1 MLDHVHTASSITGG
15 FFARL
20 LEVYTPRRQ
29 CMNFEPDV
37 IWLHFGSDL
46 MIALA
51 YFSIPIALVYFARRR
66 KDLAYHGMFFLFALF
81 IVLCGTTH
89 LFNVWAL
96 WQPLYRLD
104 GMVKFLTGVVS
115 ASTAILLW
123 RLMPQALAL
132 PTAEELVRRKDELER
147 LVTEKT
153 AELTL
158 ANQALRESERR
169 ERERAEELETIMRS
183 VPAAIW
189 IARDPECRHITG
201 NPASFRLLRTPE
213 GQNVSASAS
222 EGESSGRAFREFRN
236 GEPVPPDLLPM
247 QRAAREGVDVE
258 NTELTL
264 VFADGTERHILGN
277 AVPLR
282 RTDQSLRGA
291 VSAFIDITE
300 LKRSEAARREGEEQ
314 FRQLAESIP
323 QLCWMAYPD
332 GQVFWYNKRWYEY
345 TGTTFEQMQGWGW
358 RSVHDASLLPEIIA
372 RWKQALAAGEPWED
386 TFPLRGKDGRFRR
399 FLSRALP
406 LRDASAT
413 IVRWFGT
420 NTDIEDQKQAE
431 GEIGRLLRQAEAA
444 KADAEAANRMKDE
457 FLAVVSHEL
466 RTPLNAIVGWAKILR
481 SGAVDRDDLT
491 EGLESIHRNA
501 NMQAQLVEDL
511 LDVSRII
518 SGTLRLDVQRVNLAE
533 VIEAAIAAVT
543 PAAQAKGIRTE
554 KVLDPLAGP
563 VSGDPAR
570 LQQVVWNL
578 LSNAVK
584 FTPKGGKVQVL
595 LERVNSHVEISVNDT
610 GQGIRPEFLPHVFE
624 RFRQADSTT
633 TRRFG
638 GLGLGL
644 AIVKQLV
651 EMHGGDVRAQSPGE
665 GQGSTFVVHL
675 PIAIIHEIPGQ
686 TQPGDPDECG
696 PDGSRAKL
704 DGLRVLVVDD
714 EPDARSL
721 LRHVLA
727 ECGAE
732 VTLAG
737 SAREAIEQLKAFRPD
752 ILVSDIGMPG
762 EDGYDLLRHV
772 RALHS
777 ATELPAAALTAFAR
791 AEDRKRA
798 LLAGFQTHVAKP
810 VDPAE
815 LVAVVASL
823 AGRTGRP

>member
-1 MLDHVHTASSITGG
+1 MPDHVHTASTITGG
-15 FFARL
+15 FLARL
-20 LEVYTPRRQ
+20 FETYTPRRQ

-51 YFSIPIALVYFARRR
+51 YFSIPVALVYFARRR

-104 GMVKFLTGVVS
+104 GIVKLLTGIVS
-115 ASTAILLW
+115 ATTAILLW
-123 RLMPQALAL
+123 RLMPRALAL
-132 PTAEELVRRKDELER
+132 PTAEELVRRKDELEG
-147 LVTEKT
+147 LVAENT
-153 AELTL
+153 AELTR

-201 NPASFRLLRTPE
+201 NPASFRLLQTPE
-213 GQNVSASAS
+213 GQNVSATAP
-222 EGESSGRAFREFRN
+222 EGEAAGRTFREYRD
-236 GEPVPPDLLPM
+236 GEPVPPDRLPM
-247 QRAAREGVDVE
+247 QLAARDGVEVE
-258 NTELTL
+258 NAELTL
-264 VFADGTERHILGN
+264 IFADGTVRHILGN

-282 RTDQSLRGA
+282 RTDHVIRGA
-291 VSAFIDITE
+291 VSAFIDVTE
-300 LKRSEAARREGEEQ
+300 LKRSEEARRQGEEQ

-332 GQVFWYNKRWYEY
+332 GHLFWYNKRCYEY
-345 TGTTFEQMQGWGW
+345 TGTTFEQLEGWGW
-358 RSVHDASLLPEIIA
+358 QSVHDPGLLPGTVE
-372 RWKQALAAGEPWED
+372 RWKRALATGEPWED
-386 TFPLRGKDGRFRR
+386 TIPLRGQDGRFRR

-406 LRDASAT
+406 LRDTAGT
-413 IVRWFGT
+413 IVRWIGT
-420 NTDIEDQKQAE
+420 NTDIEVQKQAE
-431 GEIGRLLRQAEAA
+431 GEIERLLRESEAA

-466 RTPLNAIVGWAKILR
+466 RTPLNAIVGWAGILR
-481 SGAVDRDDLT
+481 TGAVDRDVLA
-491 EGLESIHRNA
+491 EGLETIHRNA
-501 NMQAQLVEDL
+501 HMQTQLIEDL

-543 PAAQAKGIRTE
+543 PAAQAKSIRTE

-584 FTPKGGKVQVL
+584 FTPRGGKVQVL
-595 LERVNSHVEISVNDT
+595 LERVNSHVEISVIDT
-610 GQGIRPEFLPHVFE
+610 GQGISPEFLPHIFE

-651 EMHGGDVRAQSPGE
+651 EMHGGSVRAKSPGA

-675 PIAIIHEIPGQ
+675 PIAIVHEVPANA
-686 TQPGDPDECG
+686 QPRDPDAS
-696 PDGSRAKL
+696 GSDWMGATL
-704 DGLRVLVVDD
+704 NGLRVLVVDD
-714 EPDARSL
+714 EPDARVL
-721 LRHVLA
+721 LRRVLA

-732 VTLAG
+732 VALAG
-737 SAREAIEQLKAFRPD
+737 SVREAIDQLKAFRPD
-752 ILVSDIGMPG
+752 ILVSDVGMPG
-762 EDGYDLLRHV
+762 EDGYDLLRQV
-772 RALHS
+772 RTVHS
-777 ATELPAAALTAFAR
+777 ASELPAAALTAFAR
-791 AEDRKRA
+791 PEDRKRA

>member
-1 MLDHVHTASSITGG
+1 
-15 FFARL
+15 
-20 LEVYTPRRQ
+20 
-29 CMNFEPDV
+29 MNFEPDV

-51 YFSIPIALVYFARRR
+51 YFSIPVALVYFARRR

-104 GMVKFLTGVVS
+104 GIVKLLTGIVS
-115 ASTAILLW
+115 AATAILLW

-147 LVTEKT
+147 LVAEKT
-153 AELTL
+153 AELTR

-169 ERERAEELETIMRS
+169 ERDRAEELETIMRS

-189 IARDPECRHITG
+189 IAHDPECRHITG
-201 NPASFRLLRTPE
+201 NPASFRLLQMPE
-213 GQNVSASAS
+213 GRNVSATAP
-222 EGESSGRAFREFRN
+222 EGEAAGRTFLEYRD
-236 GEPVPPDLLPM
+236 GEPVPPDRLPM
-247 QRAAREGVDVE
+247 QLAARDGVDVE
-258 NTELTL
+258 NAELTL
-264 VFADGTERHILGN
+264 IFADGTARHILGN

-282 RTDQSLRGA
+282 RTDQSIRGA
-291 VSAFIDITE
+291 VSAFIDVTE
-300 LKRSEAARREGEEQ
+300 LKRSEEARRQGEEQ
-314 FRQLAESIP
+314 FHQLAESIP
-323 QLCWMAYPD
+323 QMCWMAYPD
-332 GQVFWYNKRWYEY
+332 GHLFWYNKRWYEY
-345 TGTTFEQMQGWGW
+345 TGTTFEPMEGWGW
-358 RSVHDASLLPEIIA
+358 QSVHDPGLLPGIIE
-372 RWKQALAAGEPWED
+372 RWKRALVTGEPWED
-386 TFPLRGKDGRFRR
+386 TIPLRGKDGRFRR

-406 LRDASAT
+406 LRDAAGT

-420 NTDIEDQKQAE
+420 NTDIEVQKQAE
-431 GEIGRLLRQAEAA
+431 GEIERLLRQAEAA

-466 RTPLNAIVGWAKILR
+466 RTPLNAIVGWAVILR
-481 SGAVDRDDLT
+481 AGAVDRDDLA
-491 EGLESIHRNA
+491 EGLETIHRNA
-501 NMQAQLVEDL
+501 NMQAQLIEDL

-584 FTPKGGKVQVL
+584 FTPRGGKVQVL
-595 LERVNSHVEISVNDT
+595 LERVNSHVEISVIDT
-610 GQGIRPEFLPHVFE
+610 GQGIGPEFLPHVFE

-651 EMHGGDVRAQSPGE
+651 EMHGGSVRAKSPGE
-665 GQGSTFVVHL
+665 GEGSTFVVHL
-675 PIAIIHEIPGQ
+675 PIAIMHEVPAKA
-686 TQPGDPDECG
+686 QPRDPDAS
-696 PDGSRAKL
+696 GSDCMGATL
-704 DGLRVLVVDD
+704 NGLRVLVVDD
-714 EPDARSL
+714 DPDARVL
-721 LRHVLA
+721 LRRVLA

-732 VTLAG
+732 VGLAG
-737 SAREAIEQLKAFRPD
+737 SVREAIDQLKAFRPD
-752 ILVSDIGMPG
+752 ILVSDVGMPG

-772 RALHS
+772 RTVHS
-777 ATELPAAALTAFAR
+777 ASELPAAALTAFAR
-791 AEDRKRA
+791 PEDRKRA